1 MNDHQLLFKEI
12 GTTYIHPSGNAS
24 SAIDYILYDKNNK
37 DNTLNINRLESTT
50 NVSDLRALYASSN
63 SDLFSGCFR
72 FTVNISSNMDLYFSL
87 SILFQ
92 LILFEF
98 TVDGVKTTKTIH

>member
-1 MNDHQLLFKEI
+1 MYL
-12 GTTYIHPSGNAS
+12 T
-24 SAIDYILYDKNNK
+24 
-37 DNTLNINRLESTT
+37 
-50 NVSDLRALYASSN
+50 ASSN

-87 SILFQ
+87 TILFQ

-98 TVDGVKTTKTIH
+98 TVDGVCCLFTYHVKAQITTLVSYVNVLTYYMKS